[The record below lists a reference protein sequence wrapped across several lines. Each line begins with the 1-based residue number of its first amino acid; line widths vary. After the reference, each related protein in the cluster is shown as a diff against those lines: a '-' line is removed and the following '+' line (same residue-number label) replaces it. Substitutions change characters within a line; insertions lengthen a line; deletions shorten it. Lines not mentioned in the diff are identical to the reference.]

1 MEQVRSRH
9 ESPVMTRDRGGGT
22 GVALTRP
29 AMSVYVPSRRS
40 RDLGFSLLEALIV
53 LAILGLL
60 AAIVTVPIN
69 SYWQRSRLETTAG
82 DIRNFMQQAFTEA
95 VNQHTSVTVTLSQVS
110 GNWRLQL
117 APSPLHAPATYT
129 LPDFVSLALNPTPA
143 AGGWPISGSTR
154 TLACDTIGRTIDP
167 VTGQQVTS
175 MQTLSITHVR
185 MVDGSLTPNTRYD
198 VQVYP
203 LWNVSIR
210 KTRPDVGP

>member
-1 MEQVRSRH
+1 MKEVWSRN
-9 ESPVMTRDRGGGT
+9 ESPVMTKDRGGGT
-22 GVALTRP
+22 GVAFTRP

-40 RDLGFSLLEALIV
+40 RELGFSLLEALIV
-53 LAILGLL
+53 LAILGFL

-82 DIRNFMQQAFTEA
+82 DIRNFLQQAYTEA
-95 VNQHTSVTVTLSQVS
+95 VNQHTPITVTLSQVS
-110 GNWRLQL
+110 GSWRLQF

-129 LPDFVSLALNPTPA
+129 LPDFVSLALNPAPG
-143 AGGWPISGSTR
+143 AGGWPISGSARSLT
-154 TLACDTIGRTIDP
+154 CDTIGRTIDP
-167 VTGQQVTS
+167 TSGQQVTS
-175 MQTLSITHVR
+175 TQILAITHIR

-210 KTRPDVGP
+210 KTLV